1 MPIFNILL
9 AHDVSCYDS
18 VEIEADTFA
27 EAVEIIRKDR
37 SHFDCCAPDHDTDY
51 DFRIVEANVGYGT
64 IADDISIDCST
75 MSISEAVLRLRELAA
90 KDTLSAAEL
99 RAEATRLAD
108 QWEAYQKPDPRAV
121 ARADSEMEGEV

>member
-1 MPIFNILL
+1 MPVFDMFL
-9 AHDVSCYDS
+9 AHDVSCYGS

-27 EAVEIIRKDR
+27 EAVEMLRNDR
-37 SHFDCCAPDHDTDY
+37 SYFDNCSPDHDTDF
-51 DFRIVEANVGYGT
+51 DHRIVGADAGEGT

-75 MSISEAVLRLRELAA
+75 MSIGEAVLRLRELAS

-108 QWEAYQKPDPRAV
+108 QWEAYQKPDSRAV
-121 ARADSEMEGEV
+121 ARADRELEENQ